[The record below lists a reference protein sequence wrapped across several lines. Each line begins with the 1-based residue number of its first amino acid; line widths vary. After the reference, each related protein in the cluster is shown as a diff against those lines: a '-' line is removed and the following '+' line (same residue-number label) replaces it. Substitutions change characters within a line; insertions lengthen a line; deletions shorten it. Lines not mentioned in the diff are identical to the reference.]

1 MLLSC
6 SAIARSRNRDVDRV
20 VAIDAELKF
29 PLGRRLVGKSRD
41 ETLENEM
48 FGLRYAF
55 SIFCLLILS
64 ASVAFSQGANYPD
77 KPVTIISDSPA
88 GSSPDVVARFV
99 AEGLGK
105 LWGQQVV
112 VLNKPGANGSIAAH
126 AASEAAADGY
136 TLFHP
141 TLSTFVALPTIA
153 PNLPVKLPRDFVP
166 VGYSC
171 DQPMFVAVSPTLGIS
186 TLPQLIERAKR
197 EPDKITIAATGIGR
211 LTHLT
216 GELLQERAG
225 IRLVTVPYTHGPAS
239 AIGDVADGRVSM
251 IIEGY
256 SGIVGAVK
264 AGQVK
269 LIATGASQR
278 LPEFPDLPTV
288 AETLPGFIG
297 SGWQVLVAPVG
308 TPASIVAKVSAD
320 FTKVLNDPEFKQKL
334 ASFGNYP
341 RPMTPDQTL
350 AFVNQQQETWM
361 PIVQKVAAQNEG
373 K

>member
-1 MLLSC
+1 LPL
-6 SAIARSRNRDVDRV
+6 ARDQ
-20 VAIDAELKF
+20 AA
-29 PLGRRLVGKSRD
+29 KSRD

-55 SIFCLLILS
+55 SIFCLLILPAS
-64 ASVAFSQGANYPD
+64 AAFSQGAGYPD

-99 AEGLGK
+99 AEGLSK
-105 LWGQQVV
+105 LWGQQALI
-112 VLNKPGANGSIAAH
+112 LNRPGANGSIAAH
-126 AASEAAADGY
+126 AASEATADGY
-136 TLFHP
+136 TLYYA

-166 VGYSC
+166 IGYAC

-186 TLPQLIERAKR
+186 TLPQLIERAKK

-216 GELLQERAG
+216 GELLQARAG
-225 IRLVTVPYTHGPAS
+225 IRFETVPYTRGPAS

-256 SGIVGAVK
+256 SGIAGAVK

-269 LIATGASQR
+269 LIATGAAQR

-288 AETLPGFIG
+288 AETLPGFLG
-297 SGWQVLVAPVG
+297 VGWQVLVAPVG
-308 TPASIVAKVSAD
+308 TPASIIAKVSAD
-320 FTKVLNDPEFKQKL
+320 LTKVLNDPDLKQKL
-334 ASFGNYP
+334 ASSGNYP
-341 RPMTPDQTL
+341 RSMTPEQTL